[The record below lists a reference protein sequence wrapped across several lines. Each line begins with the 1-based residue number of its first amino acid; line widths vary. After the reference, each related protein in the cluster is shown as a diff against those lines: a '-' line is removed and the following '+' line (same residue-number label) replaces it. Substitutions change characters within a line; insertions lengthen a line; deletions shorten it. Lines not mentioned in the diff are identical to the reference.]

1 MSIARGHTHIFYKE
15 INMRNLW
22 IFINRYNAFFL
33 FIIFFTVG
41 IILTVRNNAYQRS
54 VTFNSTNAV
63 VGQAYEKLNVFKR
76 YMNLG
81 TVNDSLALENAR
93 LNTTILAIQGLDTAK
108 NTLVKDTANH
118 VQYTYLAARVI
129 KNSITLRNNVI
140 TINKGSADGIQSGM
154 AVISAGRGVVGIIR
168 DVSDHLATI
177 ESLLNKDAKI
187 SVSIKSTNALGS
199 LVWGDRNSNY
209 RKAYIKDI
217 PNHFKVKL
225 KDTVVTSGFG
235 SFPPGIEV
243 GTISN
248 RGISTGDN
256 FLTIQI
262 DLFNDF
268 STLQYVYV
276 IKDKLAQEQKT
287 LESKLPN
294 EQ

>member
-1 MSIARGHTHIFYKE
+1 
-15 INMRNLW
+15 MRNLW

-33 FIIFFTVG
+33 FVIFFTIG
-41 IILTVRNNAYQRS
+41 IILTVQNNAYQRS
-54 VTFNSTNAV
+54 VTLNSTNEV
-63 VGQAYEKLNVFKR
+63 VGHAYERLNVFKK

-81 TVNDSLALENAR
+81 TVNDSLAFENAR
-93 LNTTILAIQGLDTAK
+93 LHTALLALKNIDSAK
-108 NTLVKDTANH
+108 NTLVKDTATH

-129 KNSITLRNNVI
+129 KNSVTLRNNVI
-140 TINKGSADGIQSGM
+140 TINKGALDGIESGM
-154 AVISAGRGVVGIIR
+154 AVISAGKGVVGIIR
-168 DVSDHLATI
+168 DVSPHLATI

-187 SVSIKSTNALGS
+187 SVSIKSTKALGS
-199 LVWGDRNSNY
+199 LVWGDRNSDY
-209 RKAYIKDI
+209 RTAFIKDV

-225 KDTVVTSGFG
+225 KDTVITSGFG
-235 SFPPGIEV
+235 SFPPGIQV

-262 DLFNDF
+262 NLFNDF

-276 IKDKLAQEQKT
+276 IKDKLAEEEKA

>member
-1 MSIARGHTHIFYKE
+1 
-15 INMRNLW
+15 MRNLW

-33 FIIFFTVG
+33 FVIFFTIG
-41 IILTVRNNAYQRS
+41 IILTVQNNAYQRS
-54 VTFNSTNAV
+54 VTLNSTNEV
-63 VGQAYEKLNVFKR
+63 VGHAYDRLNVFKK

-81 TVNDSLALENAR
+81 TVNDSLAFENAR
-93 LNTTILAIQGLDTAK
+93 LHTALLALKNIDSAK
-108 NTLVKDTANH
+108 NTLVKDTTTH

-129 KNSITLRNNVI
+129 KNSVTLRNNVI
-140 TINKGSADGIQSGM
+140 TINKGALDGIESGM

-168 DVSDHLATI
+168 DVSPHLATI

-187 SVSIKSTNALGS
+187 SVSIKSTKALGS
-199 LVWGDRNSNY
+199 LVWGDRNSDY
-209 RKAYIKDI
+209 RTAFIKDV

-225 KDTVVTSGFG
+225 KDTVITSGFG
-235 SFPPGIEV
+235 SFPPGIQV

-262 DLFNDF
+262 NLFNDF

-276 IKDKLAQEQKT
+276 IKDKLAEEEKA

>member
-1 MSIARGHTHIFYKE
+1 
-15 INMRNLW
+15 MRNLW

-33 FIIFFTVG
+33 FVIFFTIG
-41 IILTVRNNAYQRS
+41 LILTVKNNAYQRS
-54 VTFNSTNAV
+54 VTFNSTNEV
-63 VGQAYEKLNVFKR
+63 VGHAYEKLNVFKK

-81 TVNDSLALENAR
+81 TVNDSLAFENAK
-93 LNTTILAIQGLDTAK
+93 LNTALLALKNIDSAK
-108 NTLVKDTANH
+108 NTVVKDTATH

-140 TINKGSADGIQSGM
+140 TINKGALDGIESGM

-168 DVSDHLATI
+168 DVSPHLATI

-187 SVSIKSTNALGS
+187 SVSIKSTKALGS
-199 LVWGDRNSNY
+199 LVWGDRNSDY
-209 RKAYIKDI
+209 RTAYIKDV

-225 KDTVVTSGFG
+225 KDTVITSGFG
-235 SFPPGIEV
+235 SFPPGIQV

-262 DLFNDF
+262 NLFNDF

-276 IKDKLAQEQKT
+276 IKDKFAEEEKA

>member
-1 MSIARGHTHIFYKE
+1 
-15 INMRNLW
+15 MRNLW

-33 FIIFFTVG
+33 FVIFFTIG
-41 IILTVRNNAYQRS
+41 IILTVQNNAYQRS
-54 VTFNSTNAV
+54 VTLNSTNEV
-63 VGQAYEKLNVFKR
+63 VGHAYERLNVFKK

-81 TVNDSLALENAR
+81 TVNDSLAFENAK
-93 LNTTILAIQGLDTAK
+93 LHTALLALKNIDSAR
-108 NTLVKDTANH
+108 NTLVKDTATH

-140 TINKGSADGIQSGM
+140 TINKGALDGIESGM

-168 DVSDHLATI
+168 DVSPHLATI

-187 SVSIKSTNALGS
+187 SVSIKSTKALGS
-199 LVWGDRNSNY
+199 LVWGDRNSDY
-209 RKAYIKDI
+209 RTAFIKDV

-225 KDTVVTSGFG
+225 RDTVITSGFG
-235 SFPPGIEV
+235 SFPPGIQV

-262 DLFNDF
+262 NLFNDF

-276 IKDKLAQEQKT
+276 IKNKLAEEQKA

>member
-1 MSIARGHTHIFYKE
+1 
-15 INMRNLW
+15 MRNLW

-33 FIIFFTVG
+33 FVIFFTIG
-41 IILTVRNNAYQRS
+41 IILTVQNNAYQRS
-54 VTFNSTNAV
+54 VTLNSTNEV
-63 VGQAYEKLNVFKR
+63 VGHAYERLNVFKK

-81 TVNDSLALENAR
+81 TVNDSLAFENAR
-93 LNTTILAIQGLDTAK
+93 LHTALLALKNIDSAK
-108 NTLVKDTANH
+108 NTLVKDTATH

-140 TINKGSADGIQSGM
+140 TINKGALDGIESGM
-154 AVISAGRGVVGIIR
+154 AVISAGKGVVGIIR
-168 DVSDHLATI
+168 DVSPHLATI

-187 SVSIKSTNALGS
+187 SVSIKSTKALGS
-199 LVWGDRNSNY
+199 LVWGDRNSDY
-209 RKAYIKDI
+209 RTAFIKDV

-225 KDTVVTSGFG
+225 KDTVITSGFG
-235 SFPPGIEV
+235 SFPPGIQV

-262 DLFNDF
+262 NLFNDF

-276 IKDKLAQEQKT
+276 IKNKLAEEQKE

>member
-1 MSIARGHTHIFYKE
+1 MS
-15 INMRNLW
+15 NLW

-33 FIIFFTVG
+33 FVIFFTIG
-41 IILTVRNNAYQRS
+41 IILTVQNNAYQRS
-54 VTFNSTNAV
+54 VTLNSTNEV
-63 VGQAYEKLNVFKR
+63 VGHAYDRLNVFKK

-81 TVNDSLALENAR
+81 TVNDSLAFENAR
-93 LNTTILAIQGLDTAK
+93 LHTALLALKNIDSAK
-108 NTLVKDTANH
+108 NTLVKDTATH

-129 KNSITLRNNVI
+129 KNSVTLRNNVI
-140 TINKGSADGIQSGM
+140 TINKGALDGIESGM

-168 DVSDHLATI
+168 DVSPHLATI

-187 SVSIKSTNALGS
+187 SVSIKSTKALGS
-199 LVWGDRNSNY
+199 LVWGDRNSDY
-209 RKAYIKDI
+209 RTAFIKDV

-225 KDTVVTSGFG
+225 KDTVITSGFG
-235 SFPPGIEV
+235 SFPPGIQV

-262 DLFNDF
+262 NLFNDF

-276 IKDKLAQEQKT
+276 IKDKLAEEEKA